1 VELTGH
7 DVNAELAGRP
17 GFKDRAHQLWQEW
30 LSDPTRKVMSSW
42 PQKPQPVKAKLTPG
56 EPLYKP
62 KQSAKGELLPK
73 KHKVEIKQPKQEKG
87 KKQLSQYQEFV
98 QKELLLGGK
107 MKEVAAEWQTQ
118 KKASAQVPDAAAS
131 DNANV
136 VFFSPAH
143 KPATAPSP
151 LQAAG
156 ALTVYQPQPQP
167 QPQPQQQQLL

>member
-73 KHKVEIKQPKQEKG
+73 KQKVEIKQPKQGKG

-118 KKASAQVPDAAAS
+118 KRHLLRFLMPRLRTTLTLY
-131 DNANV
+131 
-136 VFFSPAH
+136 FSR
-143 KPATAPSP
+143 
-151 LQAAG
+151 L
-156 ALTVYQPQPQP
+156 LTS
-167 QPQPQQQQLL
+167 QQLLRHLCRLQAH